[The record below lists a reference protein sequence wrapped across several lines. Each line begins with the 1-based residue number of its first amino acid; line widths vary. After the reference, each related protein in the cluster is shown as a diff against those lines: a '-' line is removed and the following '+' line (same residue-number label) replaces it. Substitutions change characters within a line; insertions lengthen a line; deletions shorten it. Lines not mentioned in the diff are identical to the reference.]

1 MRKRLTETAFPSSVR
16 ETIEARSM
24 PEPMSDAKLAA
35 LVAQINLDAPNST
48 AVWTFEGSVAFGD
61 TGGLGAEPPRV
72 LRFRLG
78 NGLRVLLLTDKS
90 APVLSYFTWFRV
102 GSRHEKPGKTGLA
115 HLFEHLMFNET
126 EGLAASEFDR
136 KLEENGAESNA
147 ATWLDWTYYYESL
160 PRDRFQL
167 AVTLESE
174 RMARLVLREPQ
185 VKSEKEVVANE
196 RRMRVDD
203 DIEGTANEVL
213 YKTAFTCHPY
223 HWPTIGWMT
232 DIENF
237 TPEDCV
243 AFYRTYYAPNNATI
257 VVVGDVTEKDVLR
270 RIRDGYGHI
279 PSSDIPEED
288 TKPEPPQTAP
298 RDVTL
303 KKPTPSEKLLVGF
316 RGPALGDADHAACV
330 VLNEILFGGRASR
343 LYRDLVTTREVCTEV
358 RGWVSTFR
366 DPGLY
371 ELYFTARPGKAGA
384 EILAAVDAQLLAV
397 KDGLVEREELER
409 AKARLEL
416 GLLQSLETTSGK
428 AEQIGFYDTIL
439 GDPAAAFRR
448 LERYRR
454 VTAGEIRTAARRY
467 FVDEART
474 IVRVLPEAEGDSRAR
489 SGEASA

>member
-1 MRKRLTETAFPSSVR
+1 
-16 ETIEARSM
+16 
-24 PEPMSDAKLAA
+24 MSDAKVAT
-35 LVAQINLDAPNST
+35 LVARINEDAPSPD
-48 AVWTFEGSVAFGD
+48 AKWTFEGSVAFGD
-61 TGGLGAEPPRV
+61 PGGIGVEPPRV
-72 LRFRLG
+72 NRFRLG
-78 NGLRVLLLTDKS
+78 NGLRLLLLTDAS

-160 PRDRFQL
+160 PKDRFKL
-167 AVTLESE
+167 AVELESE

-185 VKSEKEVVANE
+185 VASEKEVVANE

-203 DIEGTANEVL
+203 DVEGTANEIL
-213 YKTAFTCHPY
+213 YKTAFTRHPY
-223 HWPTIGWMT
+223 HWPTIGWMK

-243 AFYRTYYAPNNATI
+243 AFYRTFYAPNNATV
-257 VVVGDVTEKDVLR
+257 VVVGDVTEKDVLTR
-270 RIRDGYGHI
+270 VRDAYGKI
-279 PSSDIPEED
+279 PSSEIPEED
-288 TKPEPPQTAP
+288 TQPEPPQLESREITM
-298 RDVTL
+298 

-316 RGPALGDADHAACV
+316 KGPALGDADHATCV
-330 VLNEILFGGRASR
+330 ILNEILFGGRASR
-343 LYRDLVTTREVCTEV
+343 LYRELVTTREACTEV

-371 ELYFTARPGKAGA
+371 ELYFTARPGVPGA
-384 EILAAVDAQLLAV
+384 DILSTLDRELARV
-397 KDGLVEREELER
+397 KTDLVSSEELDR

-428 AEQIGFYDTIL
+428 AEQIGFYDTVL

-454 VTAGEIRTAARRY
+454 VTAGEVRTAARRY

-474 IVRVLPEAEGDSRAR
+474 LIRVLPEPET
-489 SGEASA
+489 EAAPVSVEANA